1 MPRTSYAEVAREII
15 EHYLNAIRAEQH
27 NRRLSFSELGKL
39 LKIKEKRLQ
48 DMYV

>member
-15 EHYLNAIRAEQH
+15 EHYPNAIRAEQH
-27 NRRLSFSELGKL
+27 NRRLSFSKLGKL